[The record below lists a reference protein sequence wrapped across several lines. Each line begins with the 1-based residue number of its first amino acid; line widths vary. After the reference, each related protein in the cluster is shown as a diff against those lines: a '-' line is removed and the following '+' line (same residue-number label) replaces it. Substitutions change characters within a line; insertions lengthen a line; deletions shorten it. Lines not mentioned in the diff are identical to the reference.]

1 MFDLV
6 DRIEDA
12 IGSLA
17 DETTELG
24 IFAEEVFKS
33 AAAALFEQPEEAA
46 RVALE
51 TERVCQHVYRQIH
64 QKGLAILAW
73 YQPTVEDMRRVIE
86 LQYIAAELARIG
98 VDGRHLAEQALWL
111 RGRAEAELR
120 AVEGPASLL
129 LEYLIR
135 HAYNELRGCVMLTTK
150 LTMMLTTTR
159 DDGLA
164 RRLLTA
170 DRELDRIF
178 LSYKAMLD
186 EAILLRPRSAATLQR
201 LLLLGVYM
209 RDIGKHV
216 VAICRALLFE
226 PPTSP

>member
-64 QKGLAILAW
+64 QKGLAVLAW
-73 YQPTVEDMRRVIE
+73 YQPTVEEMRRVVE
-86 LQYIAAELARIG
+86 LQYIGAELARIG
-98 VDGRHLAEQALWL
+98 IAGRHIAEQALWL
-111 RGRAEAELR
+111 RGHTEAELR
-120 AVEGPASLL
+120 ATEAPAPLL
-129 LEYLIR
+129 LANLIR
-135 HAYNELRGCVMLTTK
+135 HAYNELRGCVMLTT
-150 LTMMLTTTR
+150 MLTTTR
-159 DDGLA
+159 DAGLA
-164 RRLLTA
+164 RRLLAA

-178 LSYKAMLD
+178 LSYKAALD
-186 EAILLRPRSAATLQR
+186 EAILARPRNAATLQR
-201 LLLLGVYM
+201 LLLVGVYM
-209 RDIGKHV
+209 RGIGNHV

-226 PPTSP
+226 PPSSP

>member
-1 MFDLV
+1 MFELV
-6 DRIEDA
+6 DRIDDA
-12 IGSLA
+12 IGTLA

-51 TERVCQHVYRQIH
+51 TERACQHIYRQIH
-64 QKGLAILAW
+64 QKGLAVLAW
-73 YQPTVEDMRRVIE
+73 YQPTVEEMRRVVE

-98 VDGRHLAEQALWL
+98 VAGRHIAEQALWL
-111 RGRAEAELR
+111 RGRTEAELR
-120 AVEGPASLL
+120 AIEGPTALL
-129 LEYLIR
+129 LANLIR
-135 HAYNELRGCVMLTTK
+135 STYNELRGCVVLTAK
-150 LTMMLTTTR
+150 LATTR
-159 DDGLA
+159 DAGLA
-164 RRLLTA
+164 RRLLAA
-170 DRELDRIF
+170 DRDLDRIF
-178 LSYKAMLD
+178 LSYKATLD
-186 EAILLRPRSAATLQR
+186 EAILVRPRGAATLQR

-209 RDIGKHV
+209 HDIGHHV